1 MGPDVLILLL
11 PLVLLLFIMSR
22 GRRQQRA
29 LAELQSSLAPG
40 QRVITTAGLHAT
52 VVEVGETT
60 VVLEP
65 APGLRTTWARQAVV
79 RTIPDVVPTDAS
91 SLTEPAPGPLA
102 GDTDPEGPSRP
113 QR

>member
-1 MGPDVLILLL
+1 MDILILLL
-11 PLVLLLFIMSR
+11 PLALLFFIMSR
-22 GRRQQRA
+22 GRKQQRA

-52 VVEVGETT
+52 VVEVGDTT

-65 APGLRTTWARQAVV
+65 APGLRTTWARQAVA
-79 RTIPDVVPTDAS
+79 RTVPDAVVTDAS
-91 SLTEPAPGPLA
+91 TLP
-102 GDTDPEGPSRP
+102 GDTDPDGLEGTERP